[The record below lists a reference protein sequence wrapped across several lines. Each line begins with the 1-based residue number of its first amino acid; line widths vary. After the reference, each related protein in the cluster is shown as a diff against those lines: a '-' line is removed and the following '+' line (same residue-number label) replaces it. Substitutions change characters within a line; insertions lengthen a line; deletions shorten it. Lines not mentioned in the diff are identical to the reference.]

1 MSVFPQSACPHCNT
15 NYAELQEKTRL
26 LDSATE
32 TIKTLEFHLSEAK
45 RDQDAILRLHD
56 GLKHWG
62 VEWSGSSCDAAVT
75 ELARMHAIFK
85 AQGERHA
92 KRCEEWAKT
101 ADEEREAKESAL
113 LQVDV
118 LEKDN
123 AALREELKRMG
134 GCTCGNT
141 PYRWHND
148 ECPKKDEEKAV
159 RNICPTCGGEAKFE
173 IIDGKCKACR
183 LGVVQDWMKP
193 KGTVN
198 RLGLADGSSP
208 AFPHNTGSTSA
219 EVVEKRKC
227 VHPGEYADSGRVF
240 CTECKERLI

>member
-1 MSVFPQSACPHCNT
+1 MKYSKENPPRPEKPGSMDDPIFAAVHLTNMGWCDALGVSQHCS
-15 NYAELQEKTRL
+15 YATASYHATKVMAEIADLRQK

-113 LQVDV
+113 LQLSEAKDLLRKVEDQGVFHSCGSDLWPDGKMKCPECEAGLEGQILKLLGASIENRVDV
-118 LEKDN
+118 PE
-123 AALREELKRMG
+123 
-134 GCTCGNT
+134 CGNCGGDLVRKT
-141 PYRWHND
+141 EPTWI
-148 ECPKKDEEKAV
+148 CPKCE
-159 RNICPTCGGEAKFE
+159 
-173 IIDGKCKACR
+173 
-183 LGVVQDWMKP
+183 L
-193 KGTVN
+193 
-198 RLGLADGSSP
+198 
-208 AFPHNTGSTSA
+208 
-219 EVVEKRKC
+219 
-227 VHPGEYADSGRVF
+227 
-240 CTECKERLI
+240 